1 MEKKP
6 QVSFEPNFPWKYLF
20 KEVGARTAAR
30 KSRNGIC
37 KHWGCQN
44 VARQGRRDCE
54 TCKGRKGTINN
65 PERYV
70 FRNIKKS
77 AKKRN
82 IPFELT
88 FEQFLD
94 FDRQTS
100 YVASRGTGSE
110 SLTIDRIDS
119 SKGYQVDNIRA
130 LTWLENC
137 SKKVEGMT
145 DPIEPIAKALCLASG
160 GDNWHKFKSQATE
173 VLQMVETL
181 QVQQEGGFEPEP
193 IDDSCPF

>member
-6 QVSFEPNFPWKYLF
+6 VNFGPNTHWKYLF

-30 KSRNGIC
+30 KSRKGIC

-54 TCKGRKGTINN
+54 TCKGRKTTIKN

-70 FRNIKKS
+70 WREIKKS

-82 IPFELT
+82 ISFELT

-100 YVASRGTGSE
+100 YVASRGKESE

-137 SKKVEGMT
+137 SQKVEGMT
-145 DPIEPIAKALCLASG
+145 EPIDPIAKALCLASG
-160 GDNWHKFKSQATE
+160 GGNWHKFKMQAVE

-181 QVQQEGGFEPEP
+181 QVQQEGGFEPEL
-193 IDDSCPF
+193 IDDPCPF